1 MATNKYDNTNYENYF
16 NSYNDSSNID
26 CTENYDF
33 FSGSDHRRESF
44 PTAYMGLPDRMDRM
58 ESLLWDLL
66 EGEYMKKGK
75 KHKKKKKH
83 KKHKKYKKYKK
94 HKNEGKSHKKF
105 LKAIEKQ
112 KPDKHAWLK
121 NIAESCAPQV
131 MDLIADV
138 AKSRLM
144 TTMNQPLGLPDKSN
158 TK

>member
-1 MATNKYDNTNYENYF
+1 MNNDIADKYDNTNYENYF
-16 NSYNDSSNID
+16 NPYNDSSNID

-44 PTAYMGLPDRMDRM
+44 PMSCMELPYRMDRM
-58 ESLLWDLL
+58 ESLLRALL
-66 EGEYMKKGK
+66 EEKYKKQS
-75 KHKKKKKH
+75 KKH

-121 NIAESCAPQV
+121 NIAENCAPQV
-131 MDLIADV
+131 IDLLSDAMM
-138 AKSRLM
+138 SRRQL
-144 TTMNQPLGLPDKSN
+144 TSTPNQPLGLPDKSS